1 MPDMDVLNDE
11 MRLVTTLLKGNKMQE
26 KYVDFKFIL
35 DERIPREIGLEFV
48 AIRQLAISVFAALEP
63 EKRNRILAN
72 LSEIQSPQMQDIV
85 KNLKLVV

>member
-1 MPDMDVLNDE
+1 
-11 MRLVTTLLKGNKMQE
+11 MQD

-48 AIRQLAISVFAALEP
+48 AIRQLAIAVFGALEP
-63 EKRNRILAN
+63 EKRKKIVAN

-85 KNLKLVV
+85 RNLKLIE

>member
-1 MPDMDVLNDE
+1 MPDMDALNDE
-11 MRLVTTLLKGNKMQE
+11 MRLVTTKLKGNKMQE

>member
-1 MPDMDVLNDE
+1 
-11 MRLVTTLLKGNKMQE
+11 MQD

-48 AIRQLAISVFAALEP
+48 AIRQLAIAVFGALEP
-63 EKRNRILAN
+63 EKRKKIVAN

-85 KNLKLVV
+85 RNLKIIE

>member
-1 MPDMDVLNDE
+1 
-11 MRLVTTLLKGNKMQE
+11 MQD

-48 AIRQLAISVFAALEP
+48 AIRQLAIAVFGALEP
-63 EKRNRILAN
+63 EKRNKIVAN

-85 KNLKLVV
+85 RNLKLIE